1 MFNDI
6 NSIYKLPLNQVK
18 SSPSVNSP
26 NDGAFNSE
34 ENVRWANKKLTTK
47 PFIYGRTE
55 QDVENSLGRDVRL
68 GWYGA
73 YCGDAMLSIDGYLIK
88 IANNENI
95 SYDAEHSLSGPD
107 IDLMPAQLFI
117 ADLVN
122 CGTDKELS
130 TEYSDF
136 LFTEFDPSTQT
147 ITSDLIEKWQNAS
160 KDGTVIGFIKS
171 SYTNSYRMSLSSETD
186 PNSGTEYIVYENN
199 KIAVN
204 NLITVTS
211 PNDLRYITET
221 TPRTEPVAQTILDGN
236 NLITQIDIFY
246 PITLTKA
253 KKYTSNSETYDTVY
267 KLGFTDIYSITFT
280 FDTISAWS
288 HVYPY
293 TSSVFA
299 DIDNHAPLDALSFSN
314 CDTTTMPSKAYNYVS
329 LYQTDGSK
337 LVRKSFDSQETTDY
351 RYNAQFPMDM
361 FEYKTLTELMSNF
374 PVPVS
379 ADYVPEIRS
388 TMGYYCIKFDTTLR
402 DLCIRGTNSLGQNYD
417 VPIAFMGSNGAVT
430 PNGFVIGYGNKYSPT
445 YPVEGYLHFIKRL
458 YLMRS
463 AADPTDYPTEEQ
475 INAVTVQDLV
485 SWTTA
490 SEIPANGNSGAATVN
505 FSFNTFYQEYLYPLI
520 CMHMNLSYSSLM
532 DNVVF
537 NTYTDNFKTM
547 KACGCGKALLGTA
560 GTEDNNTFVGQAYTH
575 AGYRNNNGILEEVSD
590 MVDTIQYHKDYL
602 SDETRIRFRSVYP
615 NATQLLGNY
624 WYRPKF
630 NLDTTASSTSANY
643 FEDPINVIRRCMVNQ
658 ASYNGAATVTDTDNT
673 IFYTTTGGTMQE
685 TVIDSVSRYIAL
697 DDFLFPLISDLVAH
711 PSDIALIPQSDFVAT
726 IATEEMVSINGFGYS
741 RTLAVGMTF
750 ITKLNTWSVSIPYVA
765 TLQKDSLNY
774 LSGKDY
780 EDGLYGGIK
789 FRFMLNTDDM
799 EPDDLLIF
807 MYNGSTV
814 PKIHSYDGE
823 SFNLGVDIYDPAV
836 KTAREAFLHVSKVY
850 DGDRELGMILDDV
863 QEDVENFKTDVE
875 SSIGEVN
882 NSITTINN
890 TLYTDD
896 TGLVDKISSIDSY
909 LSGSFKL
916 LETGALSNPSDLNS
930 NVTYEIYGVSL
941 NSGENKCIVR
951 GYGTIKDYDRY
962 WDDYIPE
969 DELEITPLRGKH
981 IHSIIIL
988 PGITKIGG
996 GAFSFDFNDIS
1007 IPSTVYTISSALL
1020 SSGDADHIVGPKY
1033 VSFEYGTRNQ
1043 TGVLGMTYS
1052 RIVSAAIPKT
1062 ITGAT
1067 TGSLSGLLAFNF
1079 NGSPYLEQCSVAS
1092 PTINGNGGF
1101 QDCVRLK
1108 YLVLDGTYYI
1118 GTDSFLGCSLLTKI
1132 TYLGTKT
1139 QWAAI
1144 VKDTDWDV
1152 TGRDGSHNVTSR
1164 LEKIVCYDGNLVYDD
1179 NTNSWVDE
1187 T

>member
-55 QDVENSLGRDVRL
+55 QDVENSLGKDVRL

-88 IANNENI
+88 VANNENI

-117 ADLVN
+117 ADLAN

-147 ITSDLIEKWQNAS
+147 ITSDLIEKWQDAS

-211 PNDLRYITET
+211 PNDLRYITAT
-221 TPRTEPVAQTILDGN
+221 TPRTEPIAQTISDGN
-236 NLITQIDIFY
+236 NIITQIDIFY

-299 DIDNHAPLDALSFSN
+299 DMDNHAPLDALSFSN
-314 CDTTTMPSKAYNYVS
+314 CDATTMPSKAYNYVS

-402 DLCIRGTNSLGQNYD
+402 DLCIRGTNSLGQSYD

-430 PNGFVIGYGNKYSPT
+430 PNGFVIGYDNKYSPT

-590 MVDTIQYHKDYL
+590 MVDTIEYHKDYL

-630 NLDTTASSTSANY
+630 SLDTTASSTSANY

-658 ASYNGAATVTDTDNT
+658 ASYTGAATVTDTNNT
-673 IFYTTTGGTMQE
+673 VFYTTTGGTMQE
-685 TVIDSVSRYIAL
+685 TVIDNISRYIAI
-697 DDFLFPLISDLVAH
+697 DDFLFPLISDFVAH
-711 PSDIALIPQSDFVAT
+711 PSNIALIPQSDFVAT

-750 ITKLNTWSVSIPYVA
+750 ITKLNTWSASIPYVA

-823 SFNLGVDIYDPAV
+823 SFNLSIDIYDPAV
-836 KTAREAFLHVSKVY
+836 KTAREAFIHVSKVY

-875 SSIGEVN
+875 SSITEISNTVSNLETTVYGDTDVSGLVTQITQINTRLN
-882 NSITTINN
+882 NSFRVLERGELGSASIT
-890 TLYTDD
+890 YT
-896 TGLVDKISSIDSY
+896 
-909 LSGSFKL
+909 
-916 LETGALSNPSDLNS
+916 
-930 NVTYEIYGVSL
+930 IYGESL
-941 NSGENKCIVR
+941 SSGKNICVID
-951 GYGTIKDYDRY
+951 GQGTIPGFDPI
-962 WDDYIPE
+962 WTPE
-969 DELEITPLRGKH
+969 EEIVDPNPLWNKN
-981 IHSIIIL
+981 IHSIYVN
-988 PGITKIGG
+988 PGITRIEE
-996 GAFSFDFNDIS
+996 
-1007 IPSTVYTISSALL
+1007 
-1020 SSGDADHIVGPKY
+1020 Y
-1033 VSFEYGTRNQ
+1033 VF
-1043 TGVLGMTYS
+1043 
-1052 RIVSAAIPKT
+1052 
-1062 ITGAT
+1062 
-1067 TGSLSGLLAFNF
+1067 AFNF
-1079 NGSPYLEQCSVAS
+1079 NDLHIPYTVEYMYFIVGSEETSVPFGPRYIDFSDGFGTGSDIAFCLS
-1092 PTINGNGGF
+1092 GATALKSVVIPRSMSSVYRSGGDALTSIYYKCPVIDGDGNIF
-1101 QDCVRLK
+1101 TCNNLTK
-1108 YLVLDGTYYI
+1108 CVLDGTRLITGFAFDGCPQLTDLTYV
-1118 GTDSFLGCSLLTKI
+1118 GTLSDWATVTKN
-1132 TYLGTKT
+1132 TN
-1139 QWAAI
+1139 
-1144 VKDTDWDV
+1144 WDV
-1152 TGRDGSHNVTSR
+1152 TRWDEATSTVLSR
-1164 LEKIVCYDGNLVYDD
+1164 LSAVHCIDGDYVYDS
-1179 NTNSWVDE
+1179 TSGTWS
-1187 T
+1187 